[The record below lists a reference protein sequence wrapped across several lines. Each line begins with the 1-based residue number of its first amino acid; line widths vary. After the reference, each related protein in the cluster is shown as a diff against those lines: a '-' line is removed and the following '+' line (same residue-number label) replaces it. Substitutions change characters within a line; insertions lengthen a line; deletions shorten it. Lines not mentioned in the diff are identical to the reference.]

1 MFLPLKQTVS
11 CVETVLPVECFG
23 EARIGGFAFH
33 AVPAEYGAGCF
44 LVGREE
50 RHFLAEKAIILC
62 PPEMRQQLRFYVPR
76 AFVGKPVEDMFYA
89 PGDADFLC
97 CAVIVA
103 GGFALGIAV
112 RAEHPHGDRL
122 VGQVEQ
128 TAVAQARFGAVAA
141 AVLAKHVVCG
151 RNKRHTDSVP
161 RKPAERNRE

>member
-11 CVETVLPVECFG
+11 CVETVLLVECFG
-23 EARIGGFAFH
+23 EARIGGCAFH
-33 AVPAEYGAGCF
+33 AVLAEYGAGCF

-76 AFVGKPVEDMFYA
+76 AFVGKPVVDMLDA
-89 PGDADFLC
+89 PGGADFLRR
-97 CAVIVA
+97 AVMVA
-103 GGFALGIAV
+103 GGFALRVAA
-112 RAEHPHGDRL
+112 RAKHPHGDRL

-128 TAVAQARFGAVAA
+128 TAIPQARFGAVAA
-141 AVLAKHVVCG
+141 AVLAEHIVCG

-161 RKPAERNRE
+161 RKPAERNRK